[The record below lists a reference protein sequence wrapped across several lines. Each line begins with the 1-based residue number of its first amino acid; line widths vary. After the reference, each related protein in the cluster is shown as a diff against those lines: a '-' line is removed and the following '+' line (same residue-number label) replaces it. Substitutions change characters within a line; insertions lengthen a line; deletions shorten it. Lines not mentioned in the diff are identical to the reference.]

1 MYSVCIGA
9 AYAHFFIIMH
19 TIYQEIFCGENN
31 NMFRQP
37 SLLKLLGISVLSFG
51 LGVLLAFFL
60 PAYFLVVIEAI
71 VIVASGIL
79 YILQKH

>member
-1 MYSVCIGA
+1 MNILISRDNIRGDLK
-9 AYAHFFIIMH
+9 
-19 TIYQEIFCGENN
+19 
-31 NMFRQP
+31 MFRQP
-37 SLLKLLGISVLSFG
+37 STLKILGISVLSFG

>member
-1 MYSVCIGA
+1 
-9 AYAHFFIIMH
+9 
-19 TIYQEIFCGENN
+19 
-31 NMFRQP
+31 MFRQP
-37 SLLKLLGISVLSFG
+37 SVLKMLGISVLSFG

>member
-1 MYSVCIGA
+1 
-9 AYAHFFIIMH
+9 
-19 TIYQEIFCGENN
+19 
-31 NMFRQP
+31 MFRHP
-37 SLLKLLGISVLSFG
+37 SVLKILGISVLSFG

-79 YILQKH
+79 YILQKR